1 MAIDPRPFTVAIT
14 SSRLSA
20 YSVSSGG
27 RTTLPESGVALV
39 MALLLF
45 LVAER
50 PIPRQPRRPASEIW
64 AQRLS

>member
-1 MAIDPRPFTVAIT
+1 VAVDPLLFTVAIT
-14 SSRLSA
+14 SSRLPA
-20 YSVSSGG
+20 YSVSSGW

-39 MALLLF
+39 MALPSF

-50 PIPRQPRRPASEIW
+50 PIPRQPRRPAPEIW